1 MRVIFITS
9 RTDSM
14 GHPGERRLAQQDHRA
29 NDVETTG
36 REPVM
41 IHTARVIRR
50 VEDGFMA
57 PRGQGTVDEG
67 RYLPPHSIIYP
78 KRGFSW
84 TIQRE
89 GYLSLRVERIRI
101 VLLEGERGRKFVLI
115 HIHPCEA
122 CVGVDDSV
130 QVDRQRNAVGF
141 RLLRAGQWAC

>member
-1 MRVIFITS
+1 MRVMFIPS
-9 RTDSM
+9 RAESM
-14 GHPGERRLAQQDHRA
+14 GQPGERRLAQQDHRA

-57 PRGQGTVDEG
+57 PRGQGTVDER
-67 RYLPPHSIIYP
+67 RYLPPHSSVYP

-89 GYLSLRVERIRI
+89 GYLVLRVERIRI
-101 VLLEGERGRKFVLI
+101 VLHEGNHGRQLFVP
-115 HIHPCEA
+115 HGHPGKA
-122 CVGVDDSV
+122 GIFVIDS
-130 QVDRQRNAVGF
+130 
-141 RLLRAGQWAC
+141 